1 MPRTPNTGTVYD
13 DGHGNNATKSHL
25 STNIIISVDGN
36 VVGAVQTFKLDEA
49 RPTIKMIDEIGTD
62 GHIDSAPNQSTDITG
77 SCDRVRFAR
86 MRVAEAFSRGFVH
99 VKSQRIP
106 FDIEIHDRF
115 ADADPNNAIVTTV
128 KNVWIKSIST
138 SYAVN
143 DWVISDSMVWAAEDV
158 SSTLNNANVAQET
171 SEGRANAITMNPFEQ
186 QTDVGQYR
194 GALDAPGLLDAFLSD
209 SA

>member
-1 MPRTPNTGTVYD
+1 MPRNTGTVLYD
-13 DGHGNNATKSHL
+13 SEGNNATRTHL

-36 VVGAVQTFKLDEA
+36 VVGAVQTFTQNEG
-49 RPTIKMIDEIGTD
+49 RPEIRMIDEVGTD
-62 GHIDSAPNQSTDITG
+62 GHIDSAPNRSTNITG

-86 MRVAEAFSRGFVH
+86 TRICEAFSRGFIH

-115 ADADPNNAIVTTV
+115 HDADPNNAIVTTI

-143 DWVISDSMVWAAEDV
+143 DWIISDKMDWEAEDI
-158 SSTLNNANVAQET
+158 SSTMNGANVAQET
-171 SEGRANAITMNPFEQ
+171 ASGRSNTIQLNPFEQ
-186 QTDVGQYR
+186 QADVGQYR

>member
-1 MPRTPNTGTVYD
+1 MPRNTGTVLTD
-13 DGHGNNATKSHL
+13 SQGNNATKTHL

-36 VVGAVQTFKLDEA
+36 VVGAVQTFTLDEG
-49 RPTIKMIDEIGTD
+49 RPQIRMVDEVGTD
-62 GHIDSAPNQSTDITG
+62 GHIDSAPNQSTNITG

-115 ADADPNNAIVTTV
+115 MDADPDNAIVTTV
-128 KNVWIKSIST
+128 KNVWIKNIST

-143 DWVISDSMVWAAEDV
+143 DWIISDKMNWEAEDI
-158 SSTLNNANVAQET
+158 SSTLNNANVAQAT
-171 SEGRANAITMNPFEQ
+171 SEGRANTITMNPFEQ
-186 QTDVGQYR
+186 QADVGQYR